1 MKMEQIF
8 EYMNCAAIAN
18 KFHIV
23 KEVLTSIKT
32 SQVAQLDTLLAD
44 KEDSKLL
51 SAFQHT
57 NVQKLI
63 FTDFNYIERL
73 QKFLRTYEDVDCSD
87 LNILLSILSDSNK
100 SIDDFSDELLY
111 EGIQSYADTHD
122 ILTSFVYLYY
132 NKTHQTSNS
141 SIRNN
146 IHTCLQLPESYYCC
160 YNRFKHCC

>member
-73 QKFLRTYEDVDCSD
+73 QKFLRTY
-87 LNILLSILSDSNK
+87 
-100 SIDDFSDELLY
+100 
-111 EGIQSYADTHD
+111 A
-122 ILTSFVYLYY
+122 
-132 NKTHQTSNS
+132 
-141 SIRNN
+141 
-146 IHTCLQLPESYYCC
+146 
-160 YNRFKHCC
+160 NRD